1 MFVSINLLGLKE
13 TLLSF
18 AKSMSKQLVDPYIAF
33 LVFFHIR
40 WKEKKE
46 AKVFSSLEKL
56 PCFSQLCVFN
66 NLLGPEKTL
75 FYFPE

>member
-13 TLLSF
+13 MLLSV
-18 AKSMSKQLVDPYIAF
+18 AQSMSKQLVDPYIVF
-33 LVFFHIR
+33 PVFFHVR

-46 AKVFSSLEKL
+46 VKVFSSLEKL

-66 NLLGPEKTL
+66 TLLGPEKTL